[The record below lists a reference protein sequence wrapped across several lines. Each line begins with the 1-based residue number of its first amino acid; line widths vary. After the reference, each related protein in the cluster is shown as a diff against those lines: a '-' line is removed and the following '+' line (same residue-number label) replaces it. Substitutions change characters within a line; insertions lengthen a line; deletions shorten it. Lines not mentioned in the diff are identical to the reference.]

1 MPVYLDNAATTQV
14 CPEAAQAAAEAMLE
28 CYGNPSSQHQVG
40 RSAKKLLD
48 ASRESVASAL
58 GCKPE
63 ELYFTSC
70 GTESD
75 NWAVRCGAMYA
86 RHLGKH
92 IISSAVEHDAIRQA
106 LTLMEDSGFEVT
118 RLKPEKD
125 GSVSVQAVMDALR
138 EDTCLVSLM
147 MVNNETGGITDIAA
161 IAKAMRE
168 RGSRALLHT
177 DAVQG
182 FLKVPF
188 SAASLGADMISI
200 SGHKIHAPKGIGAL
214 YIRSGINLRPL
225 LPGGGQEN
233 GMRSGT
239 EAMPAI
245 AAFGVASRL
254 GKEAMDEALPR
265 MAELKRH
272 ITGRVIAECDG
283 AAVVE
288 SAAPHIICLSLPGN
302 RSETILNLLDS
313 RGICVSRGSACKKG
327 RRSHV
332 LEAIGMKPALID
344 GAIRISLSRYSTMD
358 DADAV
363 CDALRDA
370 RKSLFRARK

>member
-1 MPVYLDNAATTQV
+1 MPVYLDNAATTRV
-14 CPEAAQAAAEAMLE
+14 CPEAAQAAMDAMLE
-28 CYGNPSSQHQVG
+28 HYGNPSSQHRLG
-40 RSAKKLLD
+40 RDAKKLLD
-48 ASRESVASAL
+48 GSRESVAAAL

-75 NWAVRCGAMYA
+75 SWAIRCGAMYA
-86 RHLGKH
+86 RRVGKH
-92 IISSAVEHDAIRQA
+92 IISSMAEHDAIRQA
-106 LTLMEDSGFEVT
+106 LTLMEDQGFEVT

-125 GSVSVQAVMDALR
+125 GSISISSVMDALR

-147 MVNNETGGITDIAA
+147 MVNNETGGVTDIAG
-161 IAKAMRE
+161 IAKAMRD

-182 FLKVPF
+182 FLKLPF
-188 SAASLGADMISI
+188 SASALGADMISI

-214 YIRSGINLRPL
+214 YIRSGLNLQPL
-225 LPGGGQEN
+225 LPGGGQES
-233 GMRSGT
+233 GKRSGT
-239 EAMPAI
+239 EALPAI
-245 AAFGVASRL
+245 AAFGAASRI
-254 GKEAMDEALPR
+254 GAEAMDEALPR
-265 MAELKRH
+265 MSAIKRY
-272 ITGRVIAECDG
+272 ITDRVMSECDG

-313 RGICVSRGSACKKG
+313 RDICVSRGSACKKG

-332 LEAIGMKPALID
+332 LESIGMKPAVID
-344 GAIRISLSRYSTMD
+344 GAIRISLSRYTTMS
-358 DADAV
+358 DAEAV

-370 RKSLFRARK
+370 RKGLFRGR